1 MATLDTHRAVT
12 QLQDAG
18 APEPLAIA
26 TVEVVEEAA
35 SKLVMTSEDYLRAE
49 LHKQTATIGG
59 MIVAVAAVAIAVM
72 ELLK

>member
-18 APEPLAIA
+18 APEPLVIA

-35 SKLVMTSEDYLRAE
+35 SKLVMQDYLRAE

>member
-12 QLQDAG
+12 QLQDVG

-35 SKLVMTSEDYLRAE
+35 SKLVTQDYLRPE